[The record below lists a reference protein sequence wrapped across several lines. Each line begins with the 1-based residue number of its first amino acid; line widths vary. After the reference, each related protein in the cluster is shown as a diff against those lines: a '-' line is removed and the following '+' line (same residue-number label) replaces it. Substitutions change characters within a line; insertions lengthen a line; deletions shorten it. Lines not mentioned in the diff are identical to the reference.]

1 MIQFFPKPMIH
12 IGRDINVKVD
22 LSSCEANADSR
33 MK

>member
-12 IGRDINVKVD
+12 IGRDINVKGD
-22 LSSCEANADSR
+22 LSSYEGNADLR